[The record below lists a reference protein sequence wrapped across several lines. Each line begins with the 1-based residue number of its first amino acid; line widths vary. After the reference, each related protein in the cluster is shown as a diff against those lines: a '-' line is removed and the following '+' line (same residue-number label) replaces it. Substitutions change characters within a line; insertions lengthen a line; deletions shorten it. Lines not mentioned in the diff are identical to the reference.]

1 MTSTAD
7 SLCSISLEHS
17 EGPYEL
23 RLKNPCLVDRTGNC
37 VLISFCHLLVK
48 GWPKA
53 LLTLLLL
60 GCDVAVP
67 LFPQVYCVWHKRR
80 PGPGCERYVM
90 RAPVRRYQIHTPGKL
105 HEDPVELDA
114 SAVGHSR
121 SRVRGCEVVRDR
133 YPIHTHPE
141 CFGSADQIGKP
152 LPGTCLFL

>member
-1 MTSTAD
+1 MTATAD

-53 LLTLLLL
+53 LPTLLLL

-121 SRVRGCEVVRDR
+121 SRVRGCEAVRDR

-141 CFGSADQIGKP
+141 RFGSADQIGKP